1 MNIELQ
7 SCLPLDLIDP
17 RKKSICCSRSFA
29 GEVKSYTEMAESV
42 INYLSTA
49 AEKMRRQRLTTNAI
63 SLFIETNRFKEKG
76 IYANSASLKINPT
89 DSTLELIPHAIRIL
103 KAIYRPGYGYRK
115 SGVLLLGLQP
125 VEGETRRLF
134 DDEEYLEQRELM
146 NAIDAINS
154 KYGRQTIRFGLAA
167 KTHVNWQM
175 NRNYLSRS
183 FTTDIDQVLR
193 AGV

>member
-63 SLFIETNRFKEKG
+63 SLFSPK
-76 IYANSASLKINPT
+76 
-89 DSTLELIPHAIRIL
+89 
-103 KAIYRPGYGYRK
+103 
-115 SGVLLLGLQP
+115 
-125 VEGETRRLF
+125 LF
-134 DDEEYLEQRELM
+134 DLFSVQKSY
-146 NAIDAINS
+146 
-154 KYGRQTIRFGLAA
+154 
-167 KTHVNWQM
+167 KTTKFIVGKKC
-175 NRNYLSRS
+175 R
-183 FTTDIDQVLR
+183 
-193 AGV
+193 